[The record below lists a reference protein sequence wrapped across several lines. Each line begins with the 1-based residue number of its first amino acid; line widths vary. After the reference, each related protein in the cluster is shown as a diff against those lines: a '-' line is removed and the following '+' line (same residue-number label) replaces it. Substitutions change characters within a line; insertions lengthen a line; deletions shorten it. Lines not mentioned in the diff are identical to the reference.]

1 MTEEKDTAAWHF
13 VVTVVV
19 AVAVA
24 VQCSR
29 TCNYNL
35 LDEPAPAFRTKQP
48 SPHRMTHSQTS
59 RVLVVVVVVVLA
71 AAEAAV
77 DAAEAVV
84 DGVVAVE
91 EVACN
96 ASIVGRLG
104 CSSIAD
110 T

>member
-1 MTEEKDTAAWHF
+1 M
-13 VVTVVV
+13 TVVV

-35 LDEPAPAFRTKQP
+35 LDEPVPAFRTKQP
-48 SPHRMTHSQTS
+48 THHRMTHSQTP
-59 RVLVVVVVVVLA
+59 RVLVVVVVVVVVLA

-104 CSSIAD
+104 CSSIVD

>member
-1 MTEEKDTAAWHF
+1 M
-13 VVTVVV
+13 TVVV

-24 VQCSR
+24 VQRSR

-48 SPHRMTHSQTS
+48 SHHRMTHSQTS
-59 RVLVVVVVVVLA
+59 RVLVVAVVVAVAVDAVVVAVVVVVVA
-71 AAEAAV
+71 
-77 DAAEAVV
+77 AAEAVV
-84 DGVVAVE
+84 DGVVAAA

-104 CSSIAD
+104 CSSIVD

>member
-1 MTEEKDTAAWHF
+1 M
-13 VVTVVV
+13 TVVV
-19 AVAVA
+19 AVAV

-35 LDEPAPAFRTKQP
+35 LDETAPAFRTKQP
-48 SPHRMTHSQTS
+48 THHRMTHSQTS
-59 RVLVVVVVVVLA
+59 RVLVVAVVVAVAVDAVVVDAVAVVAVVVLA
-71 AAEAAV
+71 
-77 DAAEAVV
+77 AAEAVV
-84 DGVVAVE
+84 DGVVAAA

-104 CSSIAD
+104 CSSIVD